1 MSDTRNKIQFFKE
14 PVDTRPS
21 TDTDEI
27 IEEYL
32 KCLDNIL
39 TEDEDYNTI
48 VNNNY
53 VRKGEINDDR
63 SRKESIRRTNE
74 RN

>member
-1 MSDTRNKIQFFKE
+1 MSDTTNKLYYSE
-14 PVDTRPS
+14 PPVDTKPS

-39 TEDEDYNTI
+39 TEDEDYNTM
-48 VNNNY
+48 VYNNY
-53 VRKGEINDDR
+53 VIKGEKYDDR

>member
-14 PVDTRPS
+14 PVDTQSS

-39 TEDEDYNTI
+39 TEDEDYNTM
-48 VNNNY
+48 VYNNY
-53 VRKGEINDDR
+53 VRKGEKYDDR
-63 SRKESIRRTNE
+63 S
-74 RN
+74 

>member
-1 MSDTRNKIQFFKE
+1 MSYTRNKIQFFKE
-14 PVDTRPS
+14 PVDTQSS

-39 TEDEDYNTI
+39 TEDEDYNTM
-48 VNNNY
+48 VYNNY
-53 VRKGEINDDR
+53 VRKGEKYDDR
-63 SRKESIRRTNE
+63 S
-74 RN
+74 